1 MQPSRRR
8 AHVVVAFVLA
18 GALAVRSAAA
28 PLPLGAQ
35 QGASASHADV
45 SLAFRSTTLGFGL
58 EVGKL
63 VTDHFGFR
71 VGGNYFKFST
81 SATKSNVSYD
91 ASLKLKAVTGLVDF
105 FPSARG
111 SFHLTGGVMTNPIT
125 VSGTGTPDAQGN
137 FTLNGH
143 TYNTAQVGI
152 LSGEAKYP
160 DVGPYVGLGFG
171 TPARKGPLAF
181 FFDLGAMI
189 GQPTVTLAASG
200 AAPGSQLATDLQ
212 AQADTTQHDIRKYA
226 KVYPVLGVGVAFR
239 F

>member
-8 AHVVVAFVLA
+8 AHDIVALVLT
-18 GALAVRSAAA
+18 GALVVRSAAT
-28 PLPLGAQ
+28 PLPLAAQ

-45 SLAFRSTTLGFGL
+45 AVVLRSTTLGFGL
-58 EVGKL
+58 EIGKL
-63 VTDHFGFR
+63 ITDHFGFR

-81 SATKSNVSYD
+81 SATKSNVTYD

-111 SFHLTGGVMTNPIT
+111 SFHLTGGIITNPIT
-125 VSGTGTPDAQGN
+125 VSGTGTPDATGN

-143 TYNTAQVGI
+143 TYNTAQVGV

-160 DVGPYVGLGFG
+160 DVGPYLGLGFG
-171 TPARKGPLAF
+171 TPARKGPFAF

-189 GQPTVTLAASG
+189 GKPTVTLTATGAASN
-200 AAPGSQLATDLQ
+200 PQLAADLQ

>member
-1 MQPSRRR
+1 MQASRRR
-8 AHVVVAFVLA
+8 ANTIVAFILT
-18 GALAVRSAAA
+18 GALVVRSAAT
-28 PLPLGAQ
+28 PLPLAAQ
-35 QGASASHADV
+35 AASASHADV
-45 SLAFRSTTLGFGL
+45 AVVLRSTTLGFGL
-58 EVGKL
+58 EIGKL

-81 SATKSNVSYD
+81 SATKSDVSYD
-91 ASLKLKAVTGLVDF
+91 ASLKLHSVTGLIDF
-105 FPSARG
+105 FPKARG

-125 VSGTGTPDAQGN
+125 VSGTGTPDAVGN

-143 TYNTAQVGI
+143 TYSSTQVGV

-160 DVGPYVGLGFG
+160 DAGPYVGLGFG
-171 TPARKGPLAF
+171 TPARKGPFAF

-189 GQPTVTLAASG
+189 GQPTVTLTASG
-200 AAPGSQLATDLQ
+200 AASGSQLATDLQ

-226 KVYPVLGVGVAFR
+226 KVYPMIGMGVAFR